1 MRLLAGKREYTG
13 NINRCFHPAA
23 SAMAQF
29 LPLQYIQILVMKK
42 LFIPIVALLAVACN
56 NDDKDKDSVE
66 MAKEQNQVLDSSK
79 SNAPDTL
86 AADHNF
92 LVEAASGGMME
103 VQLGKYAVANA
114 GSAAV
119 KQFGQMM
126 VNDHTKG
133 DSEATVIA
141 NVKAI
146 AIPGVPGDKHQKHID
161 DLTKKKG
168 AEFDKDYMSM
178 MVDDHEED
186 IRKFEDEAKNG
197 KDPDIRAFA
206 SQTLP
211 VLRKHLDAAKKIKKG
226 LK

>member
-1 MRLLAGKREYTG
+1 
-13 NINRCFHPAA
+13 
-23 SAMAQF
+23 
-29 LPLQYIQILVMKK
+29 MKK
-42 LFIPIVALLAVACN
+42 RFIPILALLVVACN
-56 NDDKDKDSVE
+56 DGKEEKDSVE

-79 SNAPDTL
+79 SNAPDSL
-86 AADHNF
+86 VADHNF
-92 LVEAASGGMME
+92 LVEAASGGIME

-126 VNDHTKG
+126 VNDHSKA

-146 AIPGVPGDKHQKHID
+146 AIPGVPGDKQQKHID
-161 DLTKKKG
+161 DLTKKKD
-168 AEFDKDYMSM
+168 ADFDKDYMSM

-186 IRKFEDEAKNG
+186 IRKFEDAAKNG
-197 KDPDIRAFA
+197 RDPDIRAFA
-206 SQTLP
+206 AKTLP